1 MSVGVI
7 VTAAGSG
14 SRLGHALPK
23 ALVPLGGV
31 PLVVHAV
38 RAMVEG
44 AADCAPAERLD
55 RVVVTAPA
63 DRLQDFRDAL
73 DEAGLD
79 AHGAAG
85 APVEVVPGAGTRQG
99 SVDAG
104 LATLP
109 SEVDVVLV
117 HDAARALVPPHVVRA
132 VVAAVRSGHRAVV
145 PALAVTDTIKR
156 VTLSGADGADGAGST
171 GGAAGWPV
179 VETVPREELR
189 AVQTPQ
195 GFSRDLLVR
204 AHDAG
209 RLRAHDEAVAVSD
222 DAGLVEAL
230 GDPVWVVPGHADAVK
245 ITTPWDLAVA
255 ELLFAGRGASVGSRA
270 AATDEGGGP
279 AALSQPQDGTP

>member
-1 MSVGVI
+1 MSVAVI

-23 ALVPLGGV
+23 ALVPLGGI

-44 AADCAPAERLD
+44 AAASVLPAERLD
-55 RVVVTAPA
+55 RVVVTAPP

-73 DEAGLD
+73 DEAGLV
-79 AHGAAG
+79 AHGAEAR
-85 APVEVVPGAGTRQG
+85 VEVVPGAGTRQG

-109 SEVDVVLV
+109 PEVDVVLV
-117 HDAARALVPPHVVRA
+117 HDAARALVPPDVVRA
-132 VVAAVRSGHRAVV
+132 VLAAVRAGHRAVV

-156 VTLSGADGADGAGST
+156 VTASGADGKE
-171 GGAAGWPV
+171 GWPV
-179 VETVPREELR
+179 VETVPREQLR

-195 GFSRDLLVR
+195 GFSRGLLAR

-209 RLRAHDEAVAVSD
+209 RLRAHDEAAAVSD

-230 GDPVWVVPGHADAVK
+230 GEPVWVVPGHADAVK

-255 ELLFAGRGASVGSRA
+255 ELLLAGRGP
-270 AATDEGGGP
+270 T
-279 AALSQPQDGTP
+279 ALSQPNQPSQPSQPQDGTR

>member
-1 MSVGVI
+1 MSVAVI

-44 AADCAPAERLD
+44 AAGSAPAERLD

-63 DRLQDFRDAL
+63 DRLQEFRDAL

-85 APVEVVPGAGTRQG
+85 ARVEVVPGAGTRQG

-132 VVAAVRSGHRAVV
+132 VLAAVRAGHGAVV

-156 VTLSGADGADGAGST
+156 VTVSGSDGTDGADGT
-171 GGAAGWPV
+171 AGWPV
-179 VETVPREELR
+179 VETVPREQLR

-195 GFSRDLLVR
+195 GFSRELLAR

-230 GDPVWVVPGHADAVK
+230 GEPVWVVPGHADAVK

-255 ELLFAGRGASVGSRA
+255 GLLLAGRGASIGSRA

-279 AALSQPQDGTP
+279 AALSQPQDGTR